1 MENHEILQ
9 RLLEI
14 EGKAATLVDDA
25 QAEADRRVAEAEKQ
39 NRARYDEKY
48 AKEVQA
54 LEEAFTRDIALAK
67 ENYRKQLEDY
77 HNSLK
82 AQPPDTR
89 AFFLLAEKL
98 LVSGESGND

>member
-25 QAEADRRVAEAEKQ
+25 QAEADKRVSEGEKQ
-39 NRARYDEKY
+39 HRARYDEQY
-48 AKEVQA
+48 AREVQA
-54 LEEAFTRDIALAK
+54 LEEAFSRDVALAK
-67 ENYRKQLEDY
+67 EDYRRQLEEY

-82 AQPPDTR
+82 ALPPDTK
-89 AFFLLAEKL
+89 AFFSLAEKL
-98 LVSGESGND
+98 LVSGGRGDD

>member
-14 EGKAATLVDDA
+14 ESKAATLVDDA
-25 QAEADRRVAEAEKQ
+25 QAEADRRVASAEKQ
-39 NRARYDEKY
+39 HRARYDEQY
-48 AKEVQA
+48 AREVAA
-54 LEEAFTRDIALAK
+54 LEEAFSRDIALAR
-67 ENYRKQLEDY
+67 EDYRRQLEEY

-82 AQPPDTR
+82 SQPPDTR

-98 LVSGESGND
+98 LVSGESRND